1 MTLTP
6 LRKTPSRKRGTL
18 RVERIL
24 RAAGDVFAEV
34 GYAQATTNQ
43 IAARAETSIG
53 SLYQFFAD
61 KEAILKAL
69 ADQHKGQIR
78 ALLARLYSREHSGH
92 PLREIGAAHLA
103 LFVQYNL
110 DHPGFKSILLDPQ
123 AAALS
128 GSAEFMSEVNQ
139 RLALALRQ
147 VLPHPSDTQLAVYA
161 QIVAG
166 LVRGMVFTLTQA
178 APAERPA
185 LLREA
190 QAVLGDYL
198 DRIASAPPSP

>member
-1 MTLTP
+1 VTLTP
-6 LRKTPSRKRGTL
+6 LRKVPSRKRGTL

-24 RAAGDVFAEV
+24 QAAGDVFAEV

-61 KEAILKAL
+61 KDAIVRAL
-69 ADQHKGQIR
+69 AEQHKGRIR
-78 ALLARLYSREHSGH
+78 ALLAQLYTPEQAGRS
-92 PLREIGAAHLA
+92 LREIGADHLA
-103 LFVQYNL
+103 LFLSYNL
-110 DHPGFKSILLDPQ
+110 EHPGFKAILLDPQ

-128 GSAEFMSEVNQ
+128 GSADFMTEVHH
-139 RLALALRQ
+139 RLAQALRQ
-147 VLPHPSDTQLAVYA
+147 VLPHPSDAQLAVYA

-178 APAERPA
+178 TPAERPA

-190 QAVLGDYL
+190 QAILGDYL
-198 DRIASAPPSP
+198 DRIANA